1 MRLKLGKVARW
12 TVGDADIME
21 MNLILFGIPNDIYN
35 YVDAFTY
42 AKAMWNWLRRLMHD
56 TNLSE
61 QEMLSRFMNE
71 FDKFTSKFATLQC
84 TQADLLARQLRNS
97 AGSTKRGDEQHG
109 EIRKEEMES
118 GSGSDIHH
126 TRAKKYESVMAGVK
140 ELRELFKD
148 GLWIKSSG
156 GGGGDVLDEHKYQ
169 QAFLRSSNR
178 NHRPWTTKA

>member
-1 MRLKLGKVARW
+1 MFLKNLVVNGPYVMRMIEDASSMVEKPKMRLQTKDDL
-12 TVGDADIME
+12 TSDE
-21 MNLILFGIPNDIYN
+21 M
-35 YVDAFTY
+35 
-42 AKAMWNWLRRLMHD
+42 KKLRRLMHD

-61 QEMLSRFMNE
+61 QEMISRFMNE
-71 FDKFTSKFATLQC
+71 FDKFTSKFAALQC

-118 GSGSDIHH
+118 GLGSDIHH

-169 QAFLRSSNR
+169 QAFLRSSNQ